1 MSEPIRFVYAS
12 DSHGDMAD
20 PEALAAL
27 TAALPEAYRART
39 ADVAAQLA
47 VARASQEFY
56 SDANARVI
64 AFLKAST
71 HC

>member
-27 TAALPEAYRART
+27 NAALAR
-39 ADVAAQLA
+39 
-47 VARASQEFY
+47 EFAHWEKIFP
-56 SDANARVI
+56 SVP
-64 AFLKAST
+64 SP
-71 HC
+71 